1 MTAVCSKRLLLFAG
15 AGGRGIAT
23 QPAARLRWNVGK
35 LNRNSMPIHV
45 DFFHP
50 SRLVIAVVRGAIT
63 ADDVRDA
70 VQQFLASDVLH
81 YRKIVDIASPTSPL
95 DNAAVELMANLVLSQ
110 QVSRPRGALAF
121 VVNPGQ
127 AADNAET
134 FARLTSAERPVKVFQ
149 SLHAAR
155 KWLDEQPMP

>member
-1 MTAVCSKRLLLFAG
+1 
-15 AGGRGIAT
+15 
-23 QPAARLRWNVGK
+23 
-35 LNRNSMPIHV
+35 MPIHV

-50 SRLVIAVVRGAIT
+50 SRLAIAVVRGTIT

-81 YRKIVDIASPTSPL
+81 YRKIIDIASPTSPL
-95 DNAAVELMANLVLSQ
+95 DDAAVQMMANLVLSKS
-110 QVSRPRGALAF
+110 VSRPRGALAF
-121 VVNPGQ
+121 VVSPGQ

-134 FARLTSAERPVKVFQ
+134 FARLTGAERPVKVFH

-155 KWLDEQPMP
+155 KWLEEQPMP